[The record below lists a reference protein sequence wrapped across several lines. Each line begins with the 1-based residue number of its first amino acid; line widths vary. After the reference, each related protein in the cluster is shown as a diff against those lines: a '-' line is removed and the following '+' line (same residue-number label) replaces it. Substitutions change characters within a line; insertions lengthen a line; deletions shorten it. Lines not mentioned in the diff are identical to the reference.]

1 MLARASREDKL
12 IRRSRLRPGRAA
24 PRPVESPV
32 WRGERRD
39 ADPSQDTAMY
49 TCQCGM
55 VFEAA
60 VSTGVDCPHCGD
72 SQAW

>member
-1 MLARASREDKL
+1 
-12 IRRSRLRPGRAA
+12 
-24 PRPVESPV
+24 
-32 WRGERRD
+32 
-39 ADPSQDTAMY
+39 MY